1 MSCCHWHVNT
11 TFETILSNHQQL
23 VSCRH
28 SNGLS
33 QLPYSWKHGG
43 EGYLSINHQSQIFTA
58 NLCRS
63 SAQIVMWEGLEGRI
77 WRALELFI
85 HSVAK
90 TLLPS
95 GKLLAPHYCST
106 WPRVSGSLR
115 ARKLPAASAPEAKR
129 MGTALV
135 IPTNEVKML
144 IPKTAA
150 NLQRALRKPNAVV
163 LRKDR
168 GQIKSTASGS
178 VSQRRKALE

>member
-1 MSCCHWHVNT
+1 MRT
-11 TFETILSNHQQL
+11 GL
-23 VSCRH
+23 H
-28 SNGLS
+28 S
-33 QLPYSWKHGG
+33 
-43 EGYLSINHQSQIFTA
+43 
-58 NLCRS
+58 R
-63 SAQIVMWEGLEGRI
+63 V

-90 TLLPS
+90 NSSAQPLHPHPHPNL

-150 NLQRALRKPNAVV
+150 NLQSALRNPNAVV
-163 LRKDR
+163 LRKER
-168 GQIKSTASGS
+168 GQIKSKVRIRVNQRGTADEKKQQQKRYLSLWAS
-178 VSQRRKALE
+178 ILIHTSSFLKAEGTPKSH

>member
-1 MSCCHWHVNT
+1 MSLFCVVLQYVH
-11 TFETILSNHQQL
+11 
-23 VSCRH
+23 
-28 SNGLS
+28 
-33 QLPYSWKHGG
+33 K
-43 EGYLSINHQSQIFTA
+43 
-58 NLCRS
+58 LCPIIMR
-63 SAQIVMWEGLEGRI
+63 EGLEGRV

-90 TLLPS
+90 TLLPP

-144 IPKTAA
+144 MPKTAA

-163 LRKDR
+163 LRKER
-168 GQIKSTASGS
+168 GQIKRTSGVIQQQKIHPS
-178 VSQRRKALE
+178 LCIPNTTIFFLTWTVKVSLKT